1 MQHIIHT
8 SRTADRARAF
18 RLSTDNLTQLQEQ
31 TRERQ
36 DPFMSYYQWTRFGD
50 TQALNRLLEHENAGE
65 VTDPFLLAQIATY
78 YSNRD
83 AIKSQQLYLKVLSE
97 IQYDDF
103 DVNWLLGLASTFRH
117 TQQFDK
123 TYMLTKANLLLTQ
136 QKYSEDKMLALLSN
150 NKTLAAKLDKYA
162 QTLIDALKNGN
173 YSTSSVRKWLEPAPQ
188 ILPAETITTEPV
200 PEK

>member
-1 MQHIIHT
+1 M
-8 SRTADRARAF
+8 
-18 RLSTDNLTQLQEQ
+18 
-31 TRERQ
+31 
-36 DPFMSYYQWTRFGD
+36 
-50 TQALNRLLEHENAGE
+50 
-65 VTDPFLLAQIATY
+65 
-78 YSNRD
+78 
-83 AIKSQQLYLKVLSE
+83 LSE